1 MFILDF
7 MLLLKYSSL
16 VLESRVSICCAF
28 HADPNYLYVFFKFYF
43 HAFKVQNCWLLSA
56 VVAKRGSGYVG
67 QTRLFVLNVNVPVE
81 KQATFSS
88 FSLVKMVL
96 YHYQF
101 IE

>member
-1 MFILDF
+1 MTKPSRSDRNN
-7 MLLLKYSSL
+7 
-16 VLESRVSICCAF
+16 VLCA
-28 HADPNYLYVFFKFYF
+28 
-43 HAFKVQNCWLLSA
+43 WR
-56 VVAKRGSGYVG
+56 RGSGYVG